1 MATTQIGSIGD
12 LPLKKG
18 GTLEDAKLAYVTYGR
33 LAPDGKNAI
42 LLTHGYTSSHLFA
55 DGGASASEG
64 SWGALVGPGRPIDTD
79 RYFVVSSNML
89 GSAHGSTAPRSI
101 DPKTGEPYGPD
112 FPLLTL
118 PDIVGAQKRLLDQL
132 GVKGLVAV
140 VGPSYGGF
148 QAFTWGVEYPGF
160 MKGLV
165 PVVTGMRRPPQ
176 ADPDATLKKLSADPN
191 WNGGRY
197 YGKGG
202 ILPTMVRLREETL
215 RSYGT
220 DEELKPKMPNKADRD
235 AEITRQAR
243 AWAEA
248 FDGNSM
254 LALGRAMDSYD
265 VTPDLG
271 KIKAKVLFVIS
282 RTDAYF
288 PPSLKDEVMPALKAA
303 GVDGQYFE
311 IDSEHG
317 HLASGTDAAKW
328 APALKAFLQ
337 SL

>member
-12 LPLKKG
+12 LPLRKG
-18 GTLEDAKLAYVTYGR
+18 STLEDAKLAYVTYGK
-33 LAPDGKNAI
+33 LAADGKNAI

-64 SWGALVGPGRPIDTD
+64 SWGALVGSGRPIDTD
-79 RYFVVSSNML
+79 KYFVVSSNML
-89 GSAHGSTAPRSI
+89 GSAYGSTAPRSI
-101 DPKTGEPYGPD
+101 DPKTGKPYGPD

-118 PDIVGAQKRLLDQL
+118 PDIVGAQKGLLDQL

-197 YGKGG
+197 YDKGG
-202 ILPTMVRLREETL
+202 ILPTMIRLREETL

-220 DEELKPKMPNKADRD
+220 DEELKPKMPDKADRD